1 LFNISYIDTE
11 NNTRLKYYNKFI
23 CQLTSGGTTKT
34 IGSHIYDFLYCP
46 DNRLNST
53 FKNEKG
59 IEHGITRA
67 EATIYGGYLPTKKQL
82 EDRINTMFK
91 NVDIPMFYKTPL
103 KEQWSA
109 LTEQLENNLIVYN
122 KEENALHVALY
133 GNSLTRKLTATTVKL
148 QKYDEEGKNKLI
160 NYAKAHYSIK
170 CLPCYYVELE
180 KKENTIIINMEEVF
194 KTVGQTQIFK
204 NNILF
209 TNIPKEGK
217 ETESIKKA
225 GLESPYIE
233 LFLPDTKQQIKSKI
247 LFSIETKPT
256 TKEPSTLSFYKREQ
270 LLRKLQEEE
279 IYNNTTQINNLEKQK
294 RLEELNKIRIRIEA
308 NNKIIG
314 DLDNKKQELL
324 NLFSGRAKSELQME
338 LNKTYLINAFRIT
351 KNNYLI
357 INCIEEETEIN
368 CAYFVPEY
376 LQILLKNNLHAFV
389 EYGDGY
395 YALDNINNYF
405 YKFTAIHTYYSDKDK
420 HRHIFIKPLECRLVL
435 EDPNIKNVLE
445 DKKELE
451 NAEQKLKM
459 QDIVESFK
467 VKDLA
472 RLETLQNETNYNITH
487 LKEVEYRGKKRF
499 AIKFKEFADTIFIS
513 NFWLNKEILSKG
525 KPNNITQLKTLKEK
539 TTPHKIKEMFVVI

>member
-1 LFNISYIDTE
+1 
-11 NNTRLKYYNKFI
+11 
-23 CQLTSGGTTKT
+23 
-34 IGSHIYDFLYCP
+34 
-46 DNRLNST
+46 
-53 FKNEKG
+53 
-59 IEHGITRA
+59 
-67 EATIYGGYLPTKKQL
+67 
-82 EDRINTMFK
+82 M
-91 NVDIPMFYKTPL
+91 
-103 KEQWSA
+103 
-109 LTEQLENNLIVYN
+109 
-122 KEENALHVALY
+122 
-133 GNSLTRKLTATTVKL
+133 
-148 QKYDEEGKNKLI
+148 
-160 NYAKAHYSIK
+160 
-170 CLPCYYVELE
+170 
-180 KKENTIIINMEEVF
+180 
-194 KTVGQTQIFK
+194 
-204 NNILF
+204 
-209 TNIPKEGK
+209 
-217 ETESIKKA
+217 
-225 GLESPYIE
+225 
-233 LFLPDTKQQIKSKI
+233 
-247 LFSIETKPT
+247 
-256 TKEPSTLSFYKREQ
+256 
-270 LLRKLQEEE
+270 
-279 IYNNTTQINNLEKQK
+279 
-294 RLEELNKIRIRIEA
+294 
-308 NNKIIG
+308 
-314 DLDNKKQELL
+314 
-324 NLFSGRAKSELQME
+324 
-338 LNKTYLINAFRIT
+338 
-351 KNNYLI
+351 
-357 INCIEEETEIN
+357 EEETEIN

-405 YKFTAIHTYYSDKDK
+405 YKFTALHTYYSDKDK

>member
-1 LFNISYIDTE
+1 
-11 NNTRLKYYNKFI
+11 
-23 CQLTSGGTTKT
+23 
-34 IGSHIYDFLYCP
+34 
-46 DNRLNST
+46 
-53 FKNEKG
+53 
-59 IEHGITRA
+59 
-67 EATIYGGYLPTKKQL
+67 
-82 EDRINTMFK
+82 
-91 NVDIPMFYKTPL
+91 
-103 KEQWSA
+103 
-109 LTEQLENNLIVYN
+109 
-122 KEENALHVALY
+122 
-133 GNSLTRKLTATTVKL
+133 
-148 QKYDEEGKNKLI
+148 
-160 NYAKAHYSIK
+160 
-170 CLPCYYVELE
+170 
-180 KKENTIIINMEEVF
+180 
-194 KTVGQTQIFK
+194 
-204 NNILF
+204 
-209 TNIPKEGK
+209 
-217 ETESIKKA
+217 
-225 GLESPYIE
+225 
-233 LFLPDTKQQIKSKI
+233 LFLPETKQQIKSKI